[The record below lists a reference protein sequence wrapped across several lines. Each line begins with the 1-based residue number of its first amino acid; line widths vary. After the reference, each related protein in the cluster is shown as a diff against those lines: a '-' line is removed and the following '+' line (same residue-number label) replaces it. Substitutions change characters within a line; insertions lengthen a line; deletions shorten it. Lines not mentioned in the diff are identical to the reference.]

1 MVPEAR
7 AGALLH
13 GNSIADGPRDV
24 ITHSGLEKELRS
36 PSNPFYW
43 FDFFFSL
50 PTFLQEMKL
59 MQNSVNG
66 HWVYFSRL
74 FNHALLTVVSNE
86 VLPICSRNWLLRG
99 WSKDFSR
106 FLRESRRCCSPSSGW
121 LTPWSLTCC
130 ESRPSESPTW
140 CAGASPRTTE
150 TRRWMHFPAALVL
163 QSSSVKFL
171 KFFCRVYLFI
181 AQHFKYSKVGIMY
194 VLESSHCIKI
204 SHEYRCFCSTSWKK
218 KKAKSF

>member
-1 MVPEAR
+1 MDGSRGSCWCTAPWQQHRWWTEGCNYSQRVGK
-7 AGALLH
+7 GAAISIRPILL
-13 GNSIADGPRDV
+13 I
-24 ITHSGLEKELRS
+24 
-36 PSNPFYW
+36 W
-43 FDFFFSL
+43 FFS

-99 WSKDFSR
+99 WSKDFSC

-121 LTPWSLTCC
+121 LIPWSLTCC

-171 KFFCRVYLFI
+171 KFFCRVFLFLFI
-181 AQHFKYSKVGIMY
+181 FLHSILNTV
-194 VLESSHCIKI
+194 
-204 SHEYRCFCSTSWKK
+204 RWD
-218 KKAKSF
+218 